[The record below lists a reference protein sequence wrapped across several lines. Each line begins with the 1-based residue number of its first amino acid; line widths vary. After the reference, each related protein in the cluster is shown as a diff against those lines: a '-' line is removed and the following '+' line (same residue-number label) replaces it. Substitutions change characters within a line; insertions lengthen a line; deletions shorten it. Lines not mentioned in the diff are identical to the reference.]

1 MGRLSLAWLVAWSAV
16 GAASFAP
23 RVAWAQ
29 SAPAIGDEVKLR
41 DGSIYRGTIVEF
53 VPSDHV
59 DLLLPNGQTKRF
71 NMADVAYEGA
81 APTPAPPAP
90 PAEPTTPPPAPTPA
104 VPQPAVTVRTGKVD
118 VHVTSDQDDVTLLYP
133 TGQSDFDAVGAGYR
147 SVVAISGMARNYEI
161 VCTAP
166 CDAQLPAGEHR
177 LALSLH
183 GGRGVEAAEPVHLDG
198 PSTMRVHYESRVGMR
213 ALGWVLLAG
222 SVVAGTILVVDA
234 STKTQSSCAGS
245 FTGAGGAGGCA
256 QPTQMPAPDM
266 GEMIGGLVVT
276 AVGSLLSLVFILQRD
291 KAHIEIV
298 PQGASRLLRLPG
310 AAEPVVVAPAEAP
323 GMGVRVRF

>member
-1 MGRLSLAWLVAWSAV
+1 MGRLSLAWLVALSAI
-16 GAASFAP
+16 GTASSAA

-29 SAPAIGDEVKLR
+29 PAAAIGDEVKLK

-53 VPSDHV
+53 VPNDHV

-71 NMADVAYEGA
+71 NTADVAYEGA
-81 APTPAPPAP
+81 APTAAPSAPPAAQSAAPPAP
-90 PAEPTTPPPAPTPA
+90 PPA

-118 VHVTSDQDDVTLLYP
+118 VHVTSDQDDVALLYP

-147 SVVAISGMARNYEI
+147 SVVAISGMARNYDL

-183 GGRGVEAAEPVHLDG
+183 GGRGVEAGEPIHLDG

-213 ALGWVLLAG
+213 ALGWVLLGGA
-222 SVVAGTILVVDA
+222 VLAGTILIVDA
-234 STKTQSSCAGS
+234 STKTQPNCT
-245 FTGAGGAGGCA
+245 TGLGC
-256 QPTQMPAPDM
+256 TQMPSPDT

-291 KAHIEIV
+291 KAHIEVV

-310 AAEPVVVAPAEAP
+310 AVEPVVVAPAEAP